1 MSELQLIT
9 WKYDMAIKQLTY
21 KLSSQ
26 SKRYRQIIRLCRAD
40 LKLQE
45 AEIQNL
51 KRIIQDYKDR
61 DTQAKKAAQ
70 KLSEQRDD
78 RLSIRA
84 LFDDMAKTY

>member
-1 MSELQLIT
+1 MSELQRIT
-9 WKYDMAIKQLTY
+9 WKYEMAIKQLSY

-61 DTQAKKAAQ
+61 DTQEKKAKIAEISAGQ
-70 KLSEQRDD
+70 RITFKL
-78 RLSIRA
+78 IA
-84 LFDDMAKTY
+84 NY